1 VLPFLQPNTFAMKK
15 DLVLIN
21 RLKSLECTELIKM
34 MEDDYYRE
42 MIGCHSSEANEKI
55 MNLIDETLE
64 VEIVASSKDVER
76 YDLAVICRDY
86 RVSLADR
93 IILDI

>member
-1 VLPFLQPNTFAMKK
+1 MKK

-42 MIGCHSSEANEKI
+42 MIGCRREEANEKI
-55 MNLIDETLE
+55 MNLIDETLAVE
-64 VEIVASSKDVER
+64 VVAASPIVER
-76 YDLAVICRDY
+76 YDLAILCRDY

-93 IILDI
+93 IILEDLI